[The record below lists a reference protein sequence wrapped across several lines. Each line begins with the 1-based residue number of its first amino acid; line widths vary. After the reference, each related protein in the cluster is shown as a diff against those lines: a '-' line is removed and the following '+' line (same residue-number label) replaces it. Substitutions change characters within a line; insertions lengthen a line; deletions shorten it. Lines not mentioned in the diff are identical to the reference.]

1 MSIAIAQDV
10 RGIIAEIAE
19 VDPAEIGDDTPL
31 REALKVDSMMVL
43 EIMSALEAKYGIK
56 IPDEK
61 SKEFTSLGAI
71 VGAIALEVGASA

>member
-1 MSIAIAQDV
+1 MSIAQDV
-10 RGIIAEIAE
+10 RSIIAEIAE

-31 REALKVDSMMVL
+31 RAALKVDSMMVL
-43 EIMSALEAKYGIK
+43 EIMSALEAKYAIK

-71 VGAIALEVGASA
+71 VNAISTEVGASA